1 MHVNVYGFE
10 WVCEHSLYVLWP
22 HKGTSGHRSLCL
34 CMCECISADFF
45 HVLYFPFLFSVF
57 YSVSVLFLIVLRIHL
72 MMVHLKGFILSI
84 NRYLITVFIVARI
97 TTLSWPHIRDWR
109 NQMERRWTHSDGE
122 MLEDTKCNAWAAFKI
137 REKKPSLHACMA
149 NSIVALCL
157 IFSPQIERGHCH
169 SRLYVDSFLC
179 WHWLRTYLFN

>member
-72 MMVHLKGFILSI
+72 MMVHLKGFYPFNKSLSDHCFH
-84 NRYLITVFIVARI
+84 RG
-97 TTLSWPHIRDWR
+97 
-109 NQMERRWTHSDGE
+109 THYHSVMATHKGLKESDGKA
-122 MLEDTKCNAWAAFKI
+122 M
-137 REKKPSLHACMA
+137 
-149 NSIVALCL
+149 NS
-157 IFSPQIERGHCH
+157 FR
-169 SRLYVDSFLC
+169 
-179 WHWLRTYLFN
+179 W